1 MTTETQV
8 SAPRRS
14 GARRF
19 FSFIL
24 FRIIPAL
31 LILGIF
37 WSVIQILTAFT
48 TQYNAYNHI
57 TARREAYIGTA
68 TAIAPAEDTGIQD
81 SRAIDNSD
89 VVMIQFAT
97 NTPQGAA
104 PTAPT
109 MAPGTGASGFA
120 TSTPAGEISEPTAV
134 NVVPA
139 TPVPTQLPIIEST
152 TIPLPTFF
160 PPNAVPEVAEIAGTA
175 VPTQVPLIARNYEL
189 VNILLLGT
197 DDEIVDDGVL
207 RTDTMI
213 VVSINTETR
222 TVAMLSLP
230 RDLFVYIPTPTMTRL
245 NTVYGIGESFGWD
258 GGGFGLLR
266 QTIFYNFGINV
277 HYYARVNFTG
287 FETIINTLGGVDI
300 AVDCAYTDY
309 YPKETIDLSL
319 PLEENYYL
327 RTLEVGYY
335 TLDGFDALWYAR
347 TRKDTTDFDRG
358 RRQQQLL
365 RSIFRKALSSGQLSQ
380 LPQLWG
386 DFTQVVET
394 NLPFETMLGLLPIA
408 LNLDPD
414 KIENFAMV
422 RTYHTTPWQPPSGA
436 LAGQAVQLPN
446 YEPIYQ
452 LLTDFYTP
460 PTESQLAVV
469 GPSIAVFNGTPHA
482 DWDKVAAAFLR
493 EEGYN
498 AYPAGAADN
507 AAYANTVLKDLVGDD
522 KSSLVGSLTQ
532 LLNVRQ
538 EDVSITPDAN
548 RQFDYQVIVGENYN
562 SCDAEGMG
570 Q

>member
-1 MTTETQV
+1 MATETQP
-8 SAPRRS
+8 SAPGRS
-14 GARRF
+14 GVRRF
-19 FSFIL
+19 FSFFV
-24 FRIIPAL
+24 FRLVPLA
-31 LILGIF
+31 LILGIV
-37 WSVIQILTAFT
+37 WSGYQVISAFAA
-48 TQYNAYNHI
+48 QYNAHNAI
-57 TARREAYIGTA
+57 VARQEAYIGTA
-68 TAIAPAEDTGIQD
+68 TAIAPAEDTGIQNNHAFD
-81 SRAIDNSD
+81 TSD

-104 PTAPT
+104 PVVPT
-109 MAPGTGASGFA
+109 TSSSGFA
-120 TSTPAGEISEPTAV
+120 TSTPAVVQPAATLEPALTAT
-134 NVVPA
+134 VVA
-139 TPVPTQLPIIEST
+139 TQAPIIEST

-160 PPNAVPEVAEIAGTA
+160 APNPVPEVAEIAGTA
-175 VPTQVPLIARNYEL
+175 APTQVPLIPRNYEL

-197 DDEIVDDGVL
+197 DDEVVDDGVL

-213 VVSINTETR
+213 VVSINTQTR
-222 TVAMLSLP
+222 SVAMLSLP
-230 RDLFVYIPTPTMTRL
+230 RDLFVYVPTPTMTRL

-277 HYYARVNFTG
+277 HYFARVNFTG

-300 AVDCAYTDY
+300 AVDCAYTDF
-309 YPKETIDLSL
+309 YPNEVIDPNL
-319 PLEENYYL
+319 PIEQNYYL
-327 RTLEVGYY
+327 RTLEVGFY
-335 TLDGFDALWYAR
+335 TMTGFDALWYAR

-365 RSIFRKALSSGQLSQ
+365 RAIFRKALSSGQLSQ

-414 KIENFAMV
+414 KIETFAMI
-422 RTYHTTPWQPPSGA
+422 RTYHTTPWQPASGP

-446 YEPIYQ
+446 FEPIQQ

-460 PTESQLAVV
+460 PTESQLTVV
-469 GPSIAVFNGTPHA
+469 GPSIAVFNGTIFA

-498 AYPAGAADN
+498 AYPAGTADN
-507 AAYANTVLKDLVGDD
+507 TAYGDSLLVDLVGDD
-522 KSSLVGSLTQ
+522 KSSLAGSLSQ
-532 LLNVRQ
+532 LLNVQ
-538 EDVSITPDAN
+538 QPNISIAPDAN
-548 RQFDYQVIVGENYN
+548 RQFDYQVIVGATYN
-562 SCDAEGMG
+562 SCDAEGMA